1 MAGPP
6 SGVDLLPSMP
16 PLTIIIPRFTSYEP
30 VIVFPSTSMLISFVM
45 SSQNVESEALF
56 RTDGNGITVCVQ
68 MNDGLHS
75 WSICRALSGASFSRD
90 FKIGSVV
97 NDLS

>member
-30 VIVFPSTSMLISFVM
+30 VIVFPSTSMLISFVI
-45 SSQNVESEALF
+45 SSQNVESAREKLETATVFCRVHPPVQDHNRPAPVSFNSGLVVFVAL
-56 RTDGNGITVCVQ
+56 
-68 MNDGLHS
+68 
-75 WSICRALSGASFSRD
+75 A
-90 FKIGSVV
+90 
-97 NDLS
+97 